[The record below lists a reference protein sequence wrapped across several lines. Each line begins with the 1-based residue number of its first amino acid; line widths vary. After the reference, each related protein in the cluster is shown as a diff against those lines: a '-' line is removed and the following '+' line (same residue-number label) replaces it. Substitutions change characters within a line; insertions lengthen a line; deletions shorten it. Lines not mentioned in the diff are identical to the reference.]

1 MKETNDEKI
10 LCQNIK
16 FLRQKHKLTKT
27 QMSNILG
34 ISIRTLNRIE
44 NGILPSRISCEVLF
58 RIQSN
63 FGIRARELFQILT

>member
-1 MKETNDEKI
+1 MEKESDAII

-16 FLRQKHKLTKT
+16 FLRQKHNLSKT

-34 ISIRTLNRIE
+34 ISIQTLNRIE